1 MSEAL
6 ISDLPKGAS
15 VTLQVH
21 SGIARLTLNRPTSSN
36 AIDLEFARAF
46 RHVVAALSE
55 RDDVRAVILSGRGKT
70 FCVGGDLKSFAAEG
84 PNAPAYVQTIIENFH
99 AGLLQLVNMPAPVI
113 AGVQGAAAGAGL
125 GLALAADIV
134 IAADDAK
141 FVMAYTNA
149 GVTPDGGTTWIL
161 PRLIGL
167 HRALDLTLRNRVLT
181 AHEAHQLG
189 LVAEL
194 CPSAELGARVN
205 AIAESV
211 ASGPTNAFAQAKRL
225 LRQSFHTDLHTQL
238 DAEGQTVVASFA
250 TADGQEGARAFSERR
265 APAFHGGKKKKNE
278 ALP

>member
-6 ISDLPKGAS
+6 VSDMPTRAS
-15 VTLQVH
+15 ATLQVQ
-21 SGIARLTLNRPTSSN
+21 SGIAQLTLNRPSQSN
-36 AIDLEFARAF
+36 AIDLELARAL
-46 RHVVAALSE
+46 RHVVAELSE
-55 RDDVRAVILSGRGKT
+55 RTDVRAVVLSGRGKT

-84 PNAPAYVQTIIENFH
+84 VNAPAYVNKIIENFH
-99 AGLLQLVNMPAPVI
+99 AGLLQLVNLPVPVV

-134 IAADDAK
+134 VAADDAK

-161 PRLIGL
+161 PRLVGL
-167 HRALDLTLRNRVLT
+167 HRALDLTLRNRVLS
-181 AHEAHQLG
+181 AQEALELG
-189 LVAEL
+189 LITEVCKPAQL
-194 CPSAELGARVN
+194 SAHVTE
-205 AIAESV
+205 IAEQL
-211 ASGPTNAFAQAKRL
+211 AAGPTNAFAQAKRL

-265 APAFHGGKKKKNE
+265 PPTFRGGKKDE
-278 ALP
+278 SPQ

>member
-6 ISDLPKGAS
+6 VSNLPTRAS
-15 VTLQVH
+15 ATLAVQA
-21 SGIARLTLNRPTSSN
+21 GIARLTLNRPDSAN
-36 AIDLEFARAF
+36 AINIDLARAF
-46 RHVVAALSE
+46 RHVVAELSE
-55 RDDVRAVILSGRGKT
+55 RTDVRAVVLGGRGKT

-84 PNAPAYVQTIIENFH
+84 PNAPAYVHNIIENFH
-99 AGLLQLVNMPAPVI
+99 AGLLQLINVPAPVI
-113 AGVQGAAAGAGL
+113 ASVQGAAAGAGL

-134 IAADDAK
+134 VAADDAK

-167 HRALDLTLRNRVLT
+167 HRALDLTLRNRVLS
-181 AHEAHQLG
+181 AQEALQLG
-189 LVAEL
+189 LVTEV
-194 CPSAELGARVN
+194 CSAAQLNARVN
-205 AIAESV
+205 EIAESM
-211 ASGPTNAFAQAKRL
+211 AQGPTNAFAQAKRL

-265 APAFHGGKKKKNE
+265 PPKFHGGKKTNE
-278 ALP
+278 TPQ